1 MVKATTASAVQRIAA
16 ESRKV
21 RPGAA
26 VVLSVIGV
34 NVCLLFP
41 GKVSPFFRGMK
52 TVFCKTRLLSIPLPG
67 EKCDRETLPE

>member
-26 VVLSVIGV
+26 VILSVIGIK
-34 NVCLLFP
+34 N
-41 GKVSPFFRGMK
+41 
-52 TVFCKTRLLSIPLPG
+52 LSFII
-67 EKCDRETLPE
+67 RQS